1 MLKRGAISI
10 NIRINQEIKSKE
22 LRVVDNN
29 GEQLGIMK
37 LAEAQKLA
45 NEKGL
50 DLIEIAPSANPPVAK
65 IMDWSKYQ
73 YQKIK
78 EQQKNRKKSRISELK
93 QMRVGLK
100 ISDNDLNIKLNKV
113 NKFLDKGDNVRITVV
128 FKGREMAHKELGY
141 KMIDRIKEILGD
153 KITIDQQPKMSGRN
167 LSMSIRRK

>member
-1 MLKRGAISI
+1 MST

-22 LRVVDNN
+22 LRVVDDS
-29 GEQLGIMK
+29 GKQLGIMK
-37 LAEAQKLA
+37 LSEAQRLA
-45 NEKGL
+45 QDKDL
-50 DLIEIAPSANPPVAK
+50 DLIEIAPNANPPVAK

-73 YQKIK
+73 YQKLK
-78 EQQKNRKKSRISELK
+78 EQQRNRRKSKVADLK

-100 ISDNDLNIKLNKV
+100 IGENDLNIKLNKV
-113 NKFLDKGDNVRITVV
+113 NKFLDNGDNVRITVV

-153 KITIDQQPKMSGRN
+153 KIIIDQQPKMSGRN